1 MFDLSSRI
9 GQIKRGFDVF
19 RQVCINCHSLK
30 LFKLMNMCGIGYTPK
45 QASLLVKRYRLI
57 DYFKLPYK
65 PFLQAK
71 QLNNGVI
78 PPDSSL
84 ITKYRSFQ

>member
-1 MFDLSSRI
+1 
-9 GQIKRGFDVF
+9 
-19 RQVCINCHSLK
+19 
-30 LFKLMNMCGIGYTPK
+30 MCGIGYTPK
-45 QASLLVKRYRLI
+45 QASLLVKRYRLT

-65 PFLQAK
+65 PSLQAK

-78 PPDSSL
+78 PPNSLL